1 MKRLCAFIIIIISSS
16 LFAQD
21 NFPLNGV
28 KETDQVYHAFINVD
42 IMINYK
48 DQINNATL
56 LIKGSEII
64 DVGQKVKLPK
74 GTIIYDYE
82 GLTICPSF
90 IEIYNTQFQNSV
102 HDNSEINSWNN
113 SINSEYNAVNYLT
126 LEPELSSMFINEGFG
141 AINALSNNDIIN
153 GTSVLFFPSH
163 KNIHESILRTR
174 SAMSFSLHRNK
185 TGEYPNSLMGAI
197 ALLRQT
203 YYDAEWYSQ
212 QQNHYD
218 ISLESFNAN
227 KNLPKIINTN
237 DLQSIFRADKISSE
251 FKEEFIIK
259 TSGSEYQRIDD
270 VKKTWA
276 RLIVPLN
283 FPELEIPSGP
293 YDAFQHSLK
302 DLKHWDMAPFNAVML
317 SEKNIPFSLTS
328 DGLEDISLFSNNL
341 NIAIDHGFLA
351 KDALKSLTYH
361 PANFLN
367 IYDEIGSISKG
378 KIANFLVFSGDLFG
392 SDFIICQN
400 WIQGQKHIINNLQAL
415 NIKGNYYLFF
425 NNKKLPVEF
434 YVSESRLE
442 GLVKI
447 DSVDIKLEKL
457 QFLNQSLSFS
467 FKGNMFSGII
477 DENNIYG
484 EVRQADGEWGSW
496 ELIKTVNETKVDVEK
511 DIMERSVIL
520 FPNMAYGLNEQPA
533 QKSILFQNATVWTNE
548 SRGIINNCDVAIQN
562 GKILSVGQDLDIKIF
577 KNKNV
582 EIIDLTGK
590 HLTCGIIDEHSHIAI
605 SGGVNESGQA
615 VTSEVRIGDVI
626 NANDINIYRQL
637 AGGVTTAQ
645 LLHGSANPIGGQSAI
660 IKLRWGQLAGKLK
673 FKQAKEFI
681 KFALGENV
689 KQSNWGDSKTT
700 RFPQTRMGVEQIV
713 FDRFI
718 QARQYEK
725 EWKEYNKMS
734 SWKKK
739 NNPQP
744 RKDLELEALVEILN
758 KKRFITCH
766 SYIQSE
772 INMLMHI
779 ADSLGFQINTFTHI
793 LDGYK
798 VADKLKDHGANA
810 STFSDW
816 WAYKY
821 EVNDAIPYNAALLL
835 KMGVN
840 TAINSDDA
848 EMGRRLNQEAA
859 KLVKYGDVSQEE
871 AWKTVTL
878 NPAKML
884 HIDQYVGSLRKNK
897 DADIVIWSDNPL
909 SMYSIVEQ
917 TYIDGR
923 RYFDIE
929 SDLENREEIK
939 TETARLLKK
948 LMTKN

>member
-1 MKRLCAFIIIIISSS
+1 MVRLFLYIILLGPI
-16 LFAQD
+16 LFAQS

-28 KETDQVYHAFINVD
+28 KETDQVYQAFTNVD
-42 IMINYK
+42 IMVNYK
-48 DQINNATL
+48 DKINNATL
-56 LIKGSEII
+56 LIKGSEILE
-64 DVGQKVKLPK
+64 VGQKVKLPK
-74 GTIIYDYE
+74 GTIIHDCE

-90 IEIYNTQFQNSV
+90 IEIYNTQFQSPQNDIIEV
-102 HDNSEINSWNN
+102 GSWNDV
-113 SINSEYNAVNYLT
+113 INTEYNTVNHLI
-126 LEPELSSMFINEGFG
+126 LEPELSKKFINEGFG
-141 AINALSNNDIIN
+141 AINALSNNGILN
-153 GTSVLFFPSH
+153 GTSVLFHPSFN
-163 KNIHESILRTR
+163 NIHESIL
-174 SAMSFSLHRNK
+174 SKNAAVSFSLQRNK
-185 TGEYPNSLMGAI
+185 NGSYPNSLMGAI

-203 YYDAEWYSQ
+203 YYDADWYSQ
-212 QQNHYD
+212 QKKHYD
-218 ISLESFNAN
+218 ISLESFN
-227 KNLPKIINTN
+227 KHKSLPKIINTH

-251 FKEEFIIK
+251 FNEEFIIK

-270 VKKTWA
+270 IKKTWA

-283 FPELEIPSGP
+283 FPELEVPSGP

-302 DLKHWDMAPFNAVML
+302 DLKHWEMAPFNTAML
-317 SEKNIPFSLTS
+317 NEKNIPFALTT
-328 DGLEDISLFSNNL
+328 DGLKDLSSFAPNL
-341 NIAIDHGFLA
+341 KMAIDLGLSN
-351 KDALKSLTYH
+351 KDALKALTYQ

-367 IYDEIGSISKG
+367 IYQKLGSISKG
-378 KIANFLVFSGDLFG
+378 KIANFLVFSGELFG
-392 SDFIICQN
+392 PDFIIYQN
-400 WIQGQKHIINNLQAL
+400 WIQGKKHIINNLNAFSL
-415 NIKGNYYLFF
+415 KGSYYLFYDDEKILIDF
-425 NNKKLPVEF
+425 NVFEGKTEGQ
-434 YVSESRLE
+434 LE
-442 GLVKI
+442 I
-447 DSVDIKLEKL
+447 DSTEITLERV
-457 QFLNQSLSFS
+457 QFLNHSISFT
-467 FKGNMFSGII
+467 FNGHMFNGVFE
-477 DENNIYG
+477 DNNIYG
-484 EVRQADGEWGSW
+484 EIRFADGSWGSW
-496 ELIKTVNETKVDVEK
+496 ELIRTAEESGEK
-511 DIMERSVIL
+511 DTEESKERSKIL
-520 FPNMAYGLNEQPA
+520 FPNMAYGLEQQPE
-533 QKSILFQNATVWTNE
+533 QKSILFKNATVWTNE
-548 SRGIINNCDVAIQN
+548 SRGVINNCDVAIQN
-562 GKILSVGQDLDIKIF
+562 GKILSVGQDLSTNIF
-577 KNKNV
+577 KNKNF

-590 HLTCGIIDEHSHIAI
+590 HITCGIIDEHSHIAI

-645 LLHGSANPIGGQSAI
+645 LLHGSANPIGGQSAV

-673 FKQAKEFI
+673 FKKAKPFI

-689 KQSNWGDSKTT
+689 KQSNWGDDKIT

-725 EWKEYNKMS
+725 EWKEYERMS

-739 NNPQP
+739 KTPQP
-744 RKDLELEALVEILN
+744 RKDLELDALVEILN

-772 INMLMHI
+772 INMLIHI

-793 LDGYK
+793 LEGYK
-798 VADKLKDHGANA
+798 VADKLKAHGANA

-821 EVNDAIPYNAALLL
+821 EVNDAIPYNASLLL

-840 TAINSDDA
+840 TSVNSDDA

-859 KLVKYGDVSQEE
+859 KLVKYGGVSQEE
-871 AWKTVTL
+871 AWKSVTL

-897 DADIVIWSDNPL
+897 DADIVIWSYNPL

-923 RYFDIE
+923 CYFDIKI
-929 SDLENREEIK
+929 DLDHREKIK
-939 TETARLLKK
+939 NETARLLKK
-948 LMTKN
+948 LMTKK